1 MVAGILIVSIAKA
14 VMILKAEEMKEEDQ
28 IAKLSRAEGAQ
39 EVYEKVKDQ
48 KGTLTSMVFSY
59 HL

>member
-28 IAKLSRAEGAQ
+28 IAKLSQAEGAQ
-39 EVYEKVKDQ
+39 EVYEKVKGQ

>member
-28 IAKLSRAEGAQ
+28 IAKLSRVEGAQ
-39 EVYEKVKDQ
+39 EVYEKVKGQ

>member
-1 MVAGILIVSIAKA
+1 MVAGILLASIVKV

-28 IAKLSRAEGAQ
+28 IGKLFRAEGAQ

>member
-1 MVAGILIVSIAKA
+1 MVAGILIASIVKV

-28 IAKLSRAEGAQ
+28 IGKLFQAEGAQ
-39 EVYEKVKDQ
+39 EVYEKTKDQ

>member
-28 IAKLSRAEGAQ
+28 IAKLSQVEGAQ
-39 EVYEKVKDQ
+39 EVYEKVKGQ

>member
-1 MVAGILIVSIAKA
+1 MVAGILIASIVKV

-28 IAKLSRAEGAQ
+28 IGKLSRAEGAQ

>member
-1 MVAGILIVSIAKA
+1 MVAGILIASIAKA

-28 IAKLSRAEGAQ
+28 IGKLFRAEGAQ
-39 EVYEKVKDQ
+39 EVYEKAKDQ

>member
-1 MVAGILIVSIAKA
+1 MVAGILIASIVKV

-28 IAKLSRAEGAQ
+28 IDKLSRAVGAQ
-39 EVYEKVKDQ
+39 EVYEKVNGQ

>member
-14 VMILKAEEMKEEDQ
+14 VMILKAEEMKEEYQ
-28 IAKLSRAEGAQ
+28 IAKLSQAEGAQ
-39 EVYEKVKDQ
+39 EVYEKAKDQ

>member
-1 MVAGILIVSIAKA
+1 MVAGILIASIVKA

-28 IAKLSRAEGAQ
+28 IDKLSRAEGAQ
-39 EVYEKVKDQ
+39 EVYEKVKGQ

>member
-1 MVAGILIVSIAKA
+1 MVAGILIASIVKV

-28 IAKLSRAEGAQ
+28 IGKLFRAEGAQ